1 MFIRLKKKIF
11 ENRVLSFTSEKVLR
25 EAKRI
30 KHMPAMILKV
40 PRNFNQGKY
49 DTQYDT
55 NPLFD
60 KLRKCFGVVKLM
72 EGLEHNDELILIDE

>member
-1 MFIRLKKKIF
+1 MVEKGEEANRILKRRMFIRLKKKIF

-49 DTQYDT
+49 DT
-55 NPLFD
+55 
-60 KLRKCFGVVKLM
+60 
-72 EGLEHNDELILIDE
+72 